1 MADAIVRLKLESQEY
16 DAKLKRGIAQ
26 MGEMEKQVRRTGAS
40 FAYADK
46 EELEFIKSLG
56 EMNTQAQ
63 SAKQKLREYN
73 DAITSLTA
81 TYRGLTEEE
90 RKSQFGKEMAASI
103 DNLKVKAA
111 QLQDIMSDTQR
122 EIQNLASDTNFTEG
136 ISLMTRTI
144 GSCAAAVTAWSGSGK
159 EMDAVIKDLAKIGTT
174 VAAVE
179 ALTKA
184 FQKQNLV
191 LMKNPYVA
199 AAAAAAA
206 LAVAIGTLIKRSQE
220 LSSVEKTLQ
229 DVQKKG
235 REDAAKEITR
245 IQSLN
250 SIIHDNT
257 RSLDERKAAL
267 AEIQALVPDYH
278 GALTTEGNLIND
290 NTDAMTAYVDELQR
304 AATAQAAFDKMVEL
318 QKKKL
323 QQELDLQE
331 KQRNLATA
339 QSRNQS
345 AQGQVVYAGTEMTQV
360 YTQQG
365 VSQAES
371 AVRKAEADIQA
382 TKVEIEALQNLIN
395 VSTLSTSNGKT
406 VKTPVSG
413 GGGGGDDLTPLQEAQ
428 KKIAELSNEA
438 LTADDERLEAIR
450 QEIAGLQEQVSIY
463 KKIQDYVQGINQS
476 SEPQEL
482 NPSMPGR
489 DMTDFEKLQQS
500 LSVKLADSIQAVD
513 MNSLSGLMTVA
524 IQHGIDSLNP
534 NFETLMQKMRAG
546 LDIKDE
552 DWKALEEEINAKL
565 AEMNIAPITID
576 VKTGNVTS
584 TVETATKDAN
594 SMRNAFTA
602 AASAVSTVGSALQQ
616 IEDPAAKIAGII
628 AQAIAQVAL
637 TFAMSLKG
645 TVTPWDWIAAAIAGT
660 ATMISTITAI
670 KAVTSNTKGNYA
682 SGGIIPGNSFSG
694 DNQRGILPDG
704 STIGVNA
711 GELIL
716 SRSQQSN
723 IASQLQ
729 GAGQQGGSAS
739 TPYVS
744 GENIVLGVNNY
755 FGRSGQG
762 EIVTT
767 SMLRRAGINI

>member
-81 TYRGLTEEE
+81 TYRGLTDEE

-103 DNLKVKAA
+103 DKLKVKAA

-122 EIQNLASDTNFTEG
+122 EIHNLASDTSFTEG
-136 ISLMTRTI
+136 ISLMTRTV
-144 GSCAAAVTAWSGSGK
+144 GSCAAAVTAWTGESK

-191 LMKNPYVA
+191 LLKNPYVQA
-199 AAAAAAA
+199 AAGVAA
-206 LAVAIGTLIKRSQE
+206 LAVAIGTLIKKSQE
-220 LSSVEKTLQ
+220 LSQVEKDLQ

-235 REDAAKEITR
+235 REDSAKEITR
-245 IQSLN
+245 IQTLN
-250 SIIHDNT
+250 NILHDNT
-257 RSLDERKAAL
+257 RSMEDRNAAL
-267 AEIQALVPDYH
+267 KEIKALVPEYH
-278 GALTTEGNLIND
+278 GALTTEGTLIND
-290 NTDAMTAYVDELQR
+290 NTDALQGYISKLQQ

-323 QQELDLQE
+323 DKQIELKDAQQNLAAAQSMPGAVVTGGAGAISGVAAAGLTNASNVAEAQATINSINAAIKQVNEEILDLQ
-331 KQRNLATA
+331 NFIT
-339 QSRNQS
+339 
-345 AQGQVVYAGTEMTQV
+345 
-360 YTQQG
+360 
-365 VSQAES
+365 
-371 AVRKAEADIQA
+371 
-382 TKVEIEALQNLIN
+382 

-406 VKTPVSG
+406 VKTPVG
-413 GGGGGDDLTPLQEAQ
+413 GGGGGGNDLTPLQEAQ

-450 QEIAGLQEQVSIY
+450 KEIAGLQEQVAIY

-489 DMTDFEKLQQS
+489 DMTAFEKLQQS
-500 LSVKLADSIQAVD
+500 VSTKLADSIQAVD
-513 MNSLSGLMTVA
+513 MNSLTGLMSVA

-534 NFETLMQKMRAG
+534 NFENLMQQMREG
-546 LDIKDE
+546 LNIPDDA
-552 DWKALEEEINAKL
+552 WKKLEEEINAQL
-565 AEMNIAPITID
+565 AEMHIDPITID

-584 TVETATKDAN
+584 TVETATKDAKD
-594 SMRNAFTA
+594 MRMAFSA
-602 AASAVSTVGSALQQ
+602 AASAVSTVGAALQQ
-616 IEDPAAKIAGII
+616 IDDPAAKIAGIV
-628 AQAIAQVAL
+628 ATAIANIALGFSAATVKTGGVAGV
-637 TFAMSLKG
+637 FG
-645 TVTPWDWIAAAIAGT
+645 WIAAATAGL
-660 ATMISTITAI
+660 ATMVSTITAI
-670 KAVTSNTKGNYA
+670 KSVTSAGKFA
-682 SGGIIPGNSFSG
+682 EGGIIPGNSYSG
-694 DNQRGILPDG
+694 DRLTAN
-704 STIGVNA
+704 VNS

-716 SRSQQSN
+716 NRAQQSN

-729 GAGQQGGSAS
+729 NSGTGTIQVQGSITGEQLLLVAS
-739 TPYVS
+739 
-744 GENIVLGVNNY
+744 NAA
-755 FGRSGQG
+755 
-762 EIVTT
+762 
-767 SMLRRAGINI
+767 RRMNKNGGIGHGGNSISLPLI